1 MNKQILICSALVLG
15 ATLALA
21 GCSGESSST
30 PAPSASAS
38 DSHAGHSMDQ
48 SASANDADMAFASGM
63 KVHHEQAIEMSEM
76 ILGKKDIPQ
85 EVTALAERIKAA
97 QAPEI
102 ERMDG
107 WLDEWDMPEGM
118 DHGSM
123 DHGSMEHDGMVP
135 EDGIKALQEASGKE
149 AAQLFL
155 EQMIMHHEGA
165 VDMAESELEDG
176 QDAEAKELA
185 GQIID
190 SQTTEI
196 DEMKQLLAGL

>member
-21 GCSGESSST
+21 GCAGESSST
-30 PAPSASAS
+30 PAPSASVS

-118 DHGSM
+118 DH
-123 DHGSMEHDGMVP
+123 DGMVP

-185 GQIID
+185 GQIIQ
-190 SQTTEI
+190 SQTAEV

>member
-21 GCSGESSST
+21 GCAGESSST

-63 KVHHEQAIEMSEM
+63 KVHHEQAIEMSEI

-107 WLDEWDMPEGM
+107 WLDEWDMPEG
-118 DHGSM
+118 M